1 MMGTSL
7 AHEPKTVRKQKFGG
21 LLSNRQFL
29 FLWIASIFTGL
40 SFSIYLIS
48 ETWFVLQ
55 ALKAPSKL
63 GIIMMLTTIPRVL
76 LMSVGGVMADRIK
89 RSHVIMIT
97 NSTRGLLVLGL
108 ALLILNSSMNLYL
121 LGVFAL
127 LFGVLDAFFWPANQ
141 SMLPTLVKKEQIVRA
156 NSLVQTTNQL
166 SLLTG
171 PVIAGFMIKF
181 GSFFG
186 VFVCTSVLL
195 FCSSILIGQIR
206 YPDHP
211 STDNKQKEPV
221 FRQLKEGIVYVKT
234 VPYLLLTMA
243 TSIFVNLLLVGPL
256 NIGLPLMV
264 DQHLKGD
271 VLSLSYL
278 ESSLALGMV
287 AGAFLTGILNIKRKR
302 PIISLSLIA
311 VLSFLNIFLS
321 QMTALWHGI
330 ILLSLAGV
338 CLSISNIIAP
348 SLVQEMTEKRMMG
361 RVQSLMS
368 TASMG
373 FIPLSFALVSALLSS
388 GLSID
393 MIILYSSIALTA
405 FVLTVLWRSKT
416 IRTID

>member
-1 MMGTSL
+1 M
-7 AHEPKTVRKQKFGG
+7 
-21 LLSNRQFL
+21 
-29 FLWIASIFTGL
+29 
-40 SFSIYLIS
+40 
-48 ETWFVLQ
+48 
-55 ALKAPSKL
+55 
-63 GIIMMLTTIPRVL
+63 
-76 LMSVGGVMADRIK
+76 
-89 RSHVIMIT
+89 
-97 NSTRGLLVLGL
+97 
-108 ALLILNSSMNLYL
+108 
-121 LGVFAL
+121 
-127 LFGVLDAFFWPANQ
+127 
-141 SMLPTLVKKEQIVRA
+141 
-156 NSLVQTTNQL
+156 
-166 SLLTG
+166 
-171 PVIAGFMIKF
+171 
-181 GSFFG
+181 
-186 VFVCTSVLL
+186 
-195 FCSSILIGQIR
+195 
-206 YPDHP
+206 
-211 STDNKQKEPV
+211 